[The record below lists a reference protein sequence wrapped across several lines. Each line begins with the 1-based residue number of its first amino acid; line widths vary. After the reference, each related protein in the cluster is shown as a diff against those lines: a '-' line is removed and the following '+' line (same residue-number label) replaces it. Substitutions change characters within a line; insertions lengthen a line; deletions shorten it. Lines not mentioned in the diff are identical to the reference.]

1 MKTRIITGV
10 VAAIIAIVAL
20 VFLPAWAVRVVVALI
35 TVVAMSELLAAG
47 GVKHK
52 GMMTL
57 SMLFAAVCPFA
68 DLVGGFAIL
77 WIALA
82 AYGLLTALLQI
93 ACHKTLPLEHT
104 AFVVFSSVAVI
115 LPLSTLSYIR
125 AAGTHGLA
133 YLFLTLIICWCSD
146 TGAYFTG
153 SFLGKHKLCKNISPK
168 KTVEGF
174 IGGIVCAVGIA
185 LLAALCYDKFILAEN
200 EAILYWQVALVALVA
215 APVSVVGDLF
225 CSVIKRHYGIKDYG
239 KIFPGHGGVLDRFDS
254 LVFVAPM
261 LYLLMTYMPMIEQ
274 MIACT

>member
-10 VAAIIAIVAL
+10 VAAVIAIAAL
-20 VFLPAWAVRVVVALI
+20 LFLPAWAVRIVVALI
-35 TVVAMSELLAAG
+35 TVVAMHELLAAG
-47 GVKHK
+47 GVKHR
-52 GMMTL
+52 GMMIL

-68 DLVGGFAIL
+68 DMLGGFSIL

-82 AYGLLTALLQI
+82 VYGLLTALLQI
-93 ACHKTLPLEHT
+93 ACHKNLLLEHT
-104 AFVVFSSVAVI
+104 AFVLFSSLAVI

-125 AAGTHGLA
+125 AMGEHGLA

-153 SFLGKHKLCKNISPK
+153 SFLGKHKLCPNISPK

-174 IGGIVCAVGIA
+174 IGGIVCAVGVA
-185 LLAALCYDKFILAEN
+185 LAAALCYGHFALAEG
-200 EAILYWQVALVALVA
+200 EAVVYWQVALVALIA

-239 KIFPGHGGVLDRFDS
+239 KIFPGHGGILDRFDS

-261 LYLLMTYMPMIEQ
+261 LYLLTTYLPMIEKF
-274 MIACT
+274 IACK